1 MALSEK
7 RLEVG
12 VSADRKD
19 NRGGLRISDETTVL
33 VDYWFR
39 EKLTPEQVFAVPA
52 LQTSPAAADKSLISM
67 DGLFLLGFGPR
78 SFSLCP
84 RLLTLRRSRGSCV
97 AACAICLR

>member
-33 VDYWFR
+33 VNYWFR
-39 EKLTPEQVFAVPA
+39 EKLTPEQVMASLERHVRSKSRRAAYAVQMQGNP
-52 LQTSPAAADKSLISM
+52 
-67 DGLFLLGFGPR
+67 
-78 SFSLCP
+78 
-84 RLLTLRRSRGSCV
+84 
-97 AACAICLR
+97 